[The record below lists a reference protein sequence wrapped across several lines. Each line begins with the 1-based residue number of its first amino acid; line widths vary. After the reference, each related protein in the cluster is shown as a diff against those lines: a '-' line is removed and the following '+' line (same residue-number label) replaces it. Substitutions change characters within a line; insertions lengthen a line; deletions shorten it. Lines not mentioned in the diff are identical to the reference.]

1 MKLDKKVIR
10 KFRLG
15 FILGTA
21 IVLLVTIL
29 ILLLVIYILIE
40 NDVIIS
46 ENVVDYEWLVVL
58 LFVLSSVIIG
68 SLLSF
73 IYSRI
78 VLAPIN

>member
-40 NDVIIS
+40 NDVS
-46 ENVVDYEWLVVL
+46 D
-58 LFVLSSVIIG
+58 
-68 SLLSF
+68 
-73 IYSRI
+73 IY
-78 VLAPIN
+78 LK

>member
-29 ILLLVIYILIE
+29 ILLLVIYILRIHLQTLRLMRE
-40 NDVIIS
+40 QKR
-46 ENVVDYEWLVVL
+46 L
-58 LFVLSSVIIG
+58 LMNCQTQKVKEKQ
-68 SLLSF
+68 
-73 IYSRI
+73 
-78 VLAPIN
+78 NE